1 MGGDAGV
8 ESEPGE
14 GSTFWFTVRLKKSE
28 HEEVAAAAS
37 SETEAVTQLRERF
50 SGTRILLVEDNEINQ
65 MVAQAI
71 LEDAGLVCD
80 VAGDGEEAVTTMRSA
95 KPGTYALALMD
106 MQMPKMDG
114 VTATRAIRQ
123 LDAGRKMPIVAMTAN
138 AFSEDVERCL
148 AAGMNDFVAKPVD
161 PDSLY
166 GTLLKWL
173 ARDNT
178 SGETT

>member
-166 GTLLKWL
+166 STLLKWL
-173 ARDNT
+173 AGGSA